1 MVTPSQNIG
10 LSQKQQQTHTITPQL
25 QQAIKL
31 LQLNNIE
38 LSEFVNEQLEENPF
52 LETAE
57 GETAPE
63 QQLSEDT
70 PAQADEISETAD
82 SGQLDDTF
90 VEQNSIDSVGT
101 ERLENPEF
109 DTIGKLETPNG
120 DVDEANIDQHSHVDA
135 DENFSLDAQSNT
147 EQWSSISGSAGGSSS
162 GGGTDSGELDMISS
176 MTASEPSLY
185 EVITEQI
192 NLAFSHDEDQ
202 MHIAY
207 SLLDEM
213 EEDGYLRLNIND
225 FAEDNMFEGP
235 LVEKTLKRMQEF
247 EPTGIFARNLGECFA
262 LQLEERDELTP
273 EWSTFLDNL
282 ALIQQGKHKQ
292 IMKLS
297 GIDEDQFKTMVK
309 RLKSLDPKPAHQY
322 SNTDTP
328 AVIPDVFLRK
338 LSNGDYRIELNAS
351 TLPRVI
357 VNEKFYGTVRTTQK
371 TDEEKVYYSEQMN
384 TANWLVKAIHQR
396 AITITKV
403 ATAIATRQK
412 DFFDK
417 GVMHLKPMT
426 LKDIADDI
434 QMHESTVSRVTTNKY
449 IYSDKGMFELK
460 YFFSAALSSGDG
472 DVSAE
477 AIRHQ
482 IKDILKNETIDHIYS
497 DEELAT
503 ILQKDG
509 IDVARRTV
517 AKYREEVGIP
527 SSSKRRKQLKL
538 NAVIA

>member
-1 MVTPSQNIG
+1 MVTPNQNIS
-10 LSQKQQQTHTITPQL
+10 LKQQQTHTITPQL

-52 LETAE
+52 LETADGDMADE
-57 GETAPE
+57 RP
-63 QQLSEDT
+63 LSEDT
-70 PAQADEISETAD
+70 PVQADEISDSAD
-82 SGQLDDTF
+82 NTQLDDNF
-90 VEQNSIDSVGT
+90 VENNSIDGVGT
-101 ERLENPEF
+101 ERVENPEF
-109 DTIGKLETPNG
+109 DTIGKLETNTG
-120 DVDEANIDQHSHVDA
+120 DVDEANIDQHSNVDA
-135 DENFSLDAQSNT
+135 NEMFTLDAQSNT
-147 EQWSSISGSAGGSSS
+147 EQWSSSTGSGTSNTS
-162 GGGTDSGELDMISS
+162 GGASDGGDLDMISS
-176 MTASEPSLY
+176 MTAAEPSLY
-185 EVITEQI
+185 DVLTEQI
-192 NLAFSHDEDQ
+192 SLAFSHDDDQ

-207 SLLDEM
+207 SLLDEL
-213 EEDGYLRLNIND
+213 EDDGYLRLNIHD
-225 FAEDNMFEGP
+225 FAEDNMFATP
-235 LVEKTLKRMQEF
+235 LVEKTLARMQTF

-262 LQLEERDELTP
+262 LQLDEMGDLTP
-273 EWSTFLDNL
+273 EWSAFLDNL
-282 ALIQQGKHKQ
+282 GLIQQGKHKQ
-292 IMKLS
+292 IMKLA

-322 SNTDTP
+322 SNNDTP

-338 LSNGDYRIELNAS
+338 MSNGDYRIELNAS

-357 VNEKFYGTVRTTQK
+357 VNEKFYGTVRATQK
-371 TDEEKVYYSEQMN
+371 TDDEKVYYSEQMN

-396 AITITKV
+396 AVTITKV

-434 QMHESTVSRVTTNKY
+434 EMHESTVSRVTTNKY

-497 DEELAT
+497 DEELAS
-503 ILQKDG
+503 ILQKGG